1 MRNTNTRVIPIVIGA
16 IEAEFFLTEYLALI
30 RIMTRKG
37 DSTQQTAMLGS
48 AHILRKVLFIPA

>member
-16 IEAEFFLTEYLALI
+16 IEAEFLHTEYLALI

-37 DSTQQTAMLGS
+37 DSTQQTAMLG
-48 AHILRKVLFIPA
+48 